1 MSLSR
6 TISNR
11 PSVGGKGAG
20 VFCAS
25 AKQKH
30 HFKIV
35 KLLNEIHLIDRGMTT
50 FCMLVIYQ
58 MLKTTKVL
66 TRINHF

>member
-20 VFCAS
+20 AFCAS

-30 HFKIV
+30 HFKV
-35 KLLNEIHLIDRGMTT
+35 KLLNEIHLVDRGNDKH
-50 FCMLVIYQ
+50 FVYWSYQ
-58 MLKTTKVL
+58 MVKGTKVL